1 MIFGVALLMSSS
13 VGGRLGAAE
22 RPQRPWR
29 LPTASADDATTGGP
43 RSGSVGPVARQ
54 QDPQREGIVLDDG
67 TWVDVGRDGRW
78 HPSPGE
84 RTRAAV
90 ILGVFIGLLAMVALL
105 LSVGGDDDDED
116 PVATDD
122 TTTTTEEPVVTT
134 TSTLPPDPSSV
145 GDQPASVHCLGDDR
159 GGAELRERDNTAV
172 LVLNATSRTGQAAE
186 IVERLEELGYATTVP
201 GNAGRLR
208 TSEFAYVPGYCAE
221 AERAAF
227 ELGLTEAT
235 FEPVDAD
242 GLPVPLGRA
251 RIVATVGA
259 DSL

>member
-1 MIFGVALLMSSS
+1 MS
-13 VGGRLGAAE
+13 GA
-22 RPQRPWR
+22 
-29 LPTASADDATTGGP
+29 
-43 RSGSVGPVARQ
+43 VARQ
-54 QDPQREGIVLDDG
+54 DDQERDGIVLDDG

-90 ILGVFIGLLAMVALL
+90 ILGVFVGLLAMVALL
-105 LSVGGDDDDED
+105 LSVGSEPDDDD
-116 PVATDD
+116 VATDD
-122 TTTTTEEPVVTT
+122 TTTTTEELVVTT

-159 GGAELRERDNTAV
+159 GGAELRERDTTAV

-186 IVERLEELGYATTVP
+186 VVERLEELGYATTVP

-242 GLPVPLGRA
+242 ELPVPLGRA

>member
-1 MIFGVALLMSSS
+1 
-13 VGGRLGAAE
+13 
-22 RPQRPWR
+22 
-29 LPTASADDATTGGP
+29 
-43 RSGSVGPVARQ
+43 VARQ

-90 ILGVFIGLLAMVALL
+90 ILGVFVGLLAMVALL
-105 LSVGGDDDDED
+105 LSASGDRDDDED

-122 TTTTTEEPVVTT
+122 TTTTTEEPLLTT
-134 TSTLPPDPSSV
+134 TTAPPDPSSV
-145 GDQPASVHCLGDDR
+145 GGQPASIHCVGDDR
-159 GGAELRERDNTAV
+159 GGAELRERDTTAV
-172 LVLNATSRTGQAAE
+172 LVLNATSRTGHAAE
-186 IVERLEELGYATTVP
+186 VVERLEALGYETTVP

-208 TSEFAYVPGYCAE
+208 TSVFGYVAGYCAE

-227 ELGLTEAT
+227 ELGLVEAT
-235 FEPVDAD
+235 FEPVDTD
-242 GLPVPLGRA
+242 ELSVPLGRA

>member
-1 MIFGVALLMSSS
+1 M
-13 VGGRLGAAE
+13 
-22 RPQRPWR
+22 
-29 LPTASADDATTGGP
+29 
-43 RSGSVGPVARQ
+43 
-54 QDPQREGIVLDDG
+54 LDDG

-90 ILGVFIGLLAMVALL
+90 ILGVLIGLLAMVALL
-105 LSVGGDDDDED
+105 LSVGGDEDDDD

-122 TTTTTEEPVVTT
+122 TTTTTEEPQVTT
-134 TSTLPPDPSSV
+134 TTAPPDPSSV
-145 GDQPASVHCLGDDR
+145 GGAPASIHCVGDDR
-159 GGAELRERDNTAV
+159 GGAELRERDTTAV
-172 LVLNATSRTGQAAE
+172 LVLNATSRSGQAAE
-186 IVERLEELGYATTVP
+186 VVERLEALGYETTVP

-208 TSEFAYVPGYCAE
+208 TSVFGYVPGYCAE

-227 ELGLTEAT
+227 ELGLVEAS

-242 GLPVPLGRA
+242 ELSVPLGRA